1 MVEIITFQDWQ
12 ELRAENERQA
22 ITSVIDDWKT
32 GRIYKTAVIAD
43 TYDRQEN
50 KTISEFAPMYYTL
63 MGIQKVDPTATNTK
77 IASNFFRRLN
87 VQRNT
92 YSIGNG
98 VSFAD
103 ESIKDRFG
111 AKFDTV
117 LLKAAYKALIHGV
130 CFPFWNGQLNYFE
143 ATEFAPLYNED
154 SGVLMAGIRFWQ
166 IDSTKPMFAVVYETD
181 GFTKWR
187 KANGKDWEIVRE
199 KTAYI
204 QTVQYTEADGV
215 EIVDDGNYS
224 ALPVVP
230 LWGNSLHQST
240 LIGLRSQIDAYDIVN
255 SGFASDIQDVAQIYF
270 LIENYGGMTVDDLAK
285 FRDNLKLMHI
295 AEADTS
301 EGGKI
306 TPYQQEVP
314 HGAID
319 AFLDRTRQQIY
330 DDFGAFDVRGF
341 SNGAKTATEID
352 AAYQPLDENADDF
365 ESQIIEF
372 MQALGG
378 LIGVPES
385 DCVPLF
391 KRNKISN
398 AAEQMQALAMA
409 DWLDEETKVRHT
421 PFITV
426 DEQEEVLKRLSAEAL
441 DRMSGYNAHVSPQA
455 AVEAEE

>member
-22 ITSVIDDWKT
+22 ITSVINDWKT
-32 GRIYKTAVIAD
+32 GRIYKTAVVAD

-50 KTISEFAPMYYTL
+50 KTISEFAPMYYTM

-92 YSIGNG
+92 YSLGNG
-98 VSFAD
+98 VSFD
-103 ESIKDRFG
+103 NEKIKEKFG

-117 LLKAAYKALIHGV
+117 VLKAAYKALIHGV

-143 ATEFAPLYNED
+143 ATEFAPLYDEET
-154 SGVLMAGIRFWQ
+154 GVLMAGIRFWQ
-166 IDSTKPMFAVVYETD
+166 IDSDKPMFAVVYEAD
-181 GFTKWR
+181 GYTKWK
-187 KANGKDWEIVRE
+187 KADDKDWQIVVD
-199 KTAYI
+199 KKPYI
-204 QTVQYTEADGV
+204 QVVQYTVADGA
-215 EIVDDGNYS
+215 EIADQHNYS
-224 ALPVVP
+224 ALPIVP
-230 LWGNSLHQST
+230 LWGNALRQST

-270 LIENYGGMTVDDLAK
+270 LLENYGGMNENDLAK
-285 FRDNLKLMHI
+285 WRDRLKFLHI

-341 SNGAKTATEID
+341 SSGAKTATEID
-352 AAYQPLDENADDF
+352 AAYQPLDENADGP
-365 ESQIIEF
+365 SSKYRGCWWT
-372 MQALGG
+372 A
-378 LIGVPES
+378 
-385 DCVPLF
+385 
-391 KRNKISN
+391 R
-398 AAEQMQALAMA
+398 
-409 DWLDEETKVRHT
+409 
-421 PFITV
+421 
-426 DEQEEVLKRLSAEAL
+426 
-441 DRMSGYNAHVSPQA
+441 
-455 AVEAEE
+455 